1 MKMNNKGKIITAIIS
16 ILILIVYIINEKYG
30 YKYVDASKAYQIYL
44 NGKEIGLIQDRDAL
58 YTLINKEQ
66 QTIKDD
72 YKVDYVY
79 PPDGLDIVE
88 TKTFDDSFMGVNEI
102 YKKIEDADDFTVKG
116 YIITI
121 KPKSQEK
128 ENLVINVLDKKVF
141 EDALKKFVL
150 SFITEEQF
158 EDYNNGRRSITEI
171 GTIISNMYFSESIT
185 IKEGFISIKKEIFT
199 DADKLSQYLL
209 FGPNAKMDTYV
220 VKTGDSIASI
230 SEENMINSQEFLI
243 ANPDYKSENAMLA
256 VGSTVNVTL
265 INPVVTLTYNIYE
278 INENETPYTTETVV
292 DETKDPSYKEPTRA
306 GVSGL
311 SLIHDTY
318 EVVNGNASSEVNFLK
333 NEVIREMIKEEI
345 TVGRKYGSGSYV
357 WGLPTNY
364 PYMLTSPYGWRGH
377 KMHYGIDISGTG
389 FRSPIYSVDDGVVVE
404 SSFRSVDGNFVIIQ
418 HANNIYT
425 QYAHMYKS
433 NVTVGQSV
441 KTGDKIGEMGESGL
455 AFGVHLHFGVS
466 VGWPY
471 HGSYQFQNPLKYIK
485 LR

>member
-1 MKMNNKGKIITAIIS
+1 MNNKSKIIAAIIS
-16 ILILIVYIINEKYG
+16 IFILIVYIVDEKYG
-30 YKYVDASKAYQIYL
+30 YKYIDANIAYQIYL
-44 NGKEIGLIQDRDAL
+44 NGKEIGMIEDKNAL
-58 YTLINKEQ
+58 YNLINKEQ
-66 QTIKDD
+66 QNIKDE

-88 TKTFDDSFMGVNEI
+88 TKTFDDSYMGVNEI
-102 YKKIEDADDFTVKG
+102 YRKIENADDFTVKG

-121 KPKSQEK
+121 KPKDK
-128 ENLVINVLDKKVF
+128 DKKNIVINVLDKKVF
-141 EDALKKFVL
+141 EEALKTFVL

-158 EDYNNGRRSITEI
+158 EEYNDGHRSITEI
-171 GTIISNMYFSESIT
+171 GKVISNMYFSESIT
-185 IKEGFISIKKEIFT
+185 IKEGYISIKKKIYT
-199 DADKLSQYLL
+199 DADDLSQYLL
-209 FGPNAKMDTYV
+209 FGPDAKMDTYV

-243 ANPDYKSENAMLA
+243 ANPNYKSETAMLA

-278 INENETPYTTETVV
+278 ISENETPYTTETVV

-311 SLIHDTY
+311 SLVHDTY
-318 EVVNGNASSEVNFLK
+318 EVVNGNTSSEATVLK

-345 TVGRKYGSGSYV
+345 TVGRKYGSGNYV

-364 PYMLTSPYGWRGH
+364 PYMITSPFGWRGG
-377 KMHYGIDISGTG
+377 KMHYGLDISGTG
-389 FRSPIYSVDDGVVVE
+389 FRSPIYAVDEGTVVE
-404 SSFRSVDGNFVIIQ
+404 VNFRSVDGNYVIIE

-425 QYAHMYKS
+425 QYAHMYKQT
-433 NVTVGQSV
+433 VRVGQKV
-441 KTGDKIGEMGESGL
+441 KTGDKIGEMGETGL
-455 AFGVHLHFGVS
+455 AFGVHLHLGVS
-466 VGWPY
+466 IGWPY